1 VVASARSRKAAAAE
15 RSALASKAE
24 TLVARHL
31 EGQGFE
37 IVERNARLGHLE
49 IDIIAR
55 RRSLLVFCEVRARTS
70 DRLMTPAQSV
80 VGRKA
85 ERFRRAAA
93 AYLASVRPRPREV
106 RLDVASVVY
115 DVPEGRLDYYEA
127 AL

>member
-1 VVASARSRKAAAAE
+1 VVTAGSARRSAE
-15 RSALASKAE
+15 RSRLASRAE
-24 TLVARHL
+24 ELVARYL
-31 EGQGFE
+31 ESQGFE

-55 RRSLLVFCEVRARTS
+55 RRSLLVFCEVRARTN

-80 VGRKA
+80 IGPKA

-93 AYLASVRPRPREV
+93 AYLAAAVPRPREV

>member
-1 VVASARSRKAAAAE
+1 MVASRSSRRATDRA
-15 RSALASKAE
+15 ALARKAE

-31 EGQGFE
+31 ERQGFE
-37 IVERNARLGHLE
+37 IVQRNARLGHLE
-49 IDIIAR
+49 IDIVAR
-55 RRSLLVFCEVRARTS
+55 RGGLLVFCEVRARSS

-80 VGRKA
+80 EGVKA
-85 ERFRRAAA
+85 ARFRRAAA
-93 AYLASVRPRPREV
+93 AYLSSAIPRPREV